1 MPPTSYFQDNPQVA
15 QRWESFAHS
24 PEVLQEHRRGH
35 TGVIRSFRPF
45 ESSDT
50 SAYTVRYGVRPRPQ
64 DYLDFGGAS

>member
-1 MPPTSYFQDNPQVA
+1 MACPLHFQDNPQVA

-35 TGVIRSFRPF
+35 SGVIRSFRPF

-50 SAYTVRYGVRPRPQ
+50 GAYTVRYGVRPRPQ